1 MYIEYTGRRIGG
13 KFGEH
18 LRFVEGHHQQRLFHM
33 PLHSPPPPPRRTSS
47 VQPSGPQKKE
57 GGNRTHFRPTFLPRG
72 INTEFKIYVV
82 CYNLFLAVLCPRK
95 PTRADVVPKCILSYM
110 IFRWRKKGSNCNVRT
125 VQQPTN
131 N

>member
-18 LRFVEGHHQQRLFHM
+18 LRSVEGHHQQRLFH
-33 PLHSPPPPPRRTSS
+33 LHLHPPPPP
-47 VQPSGPQKKE
+47 VEHQELNLPGPQKKE

-72 INTEFKIYVV
+72 INTEFKMYVV
-82 CYNLFLAVLCPRK
+82 CCNLFLALLYPSQ
-95 PTRADVVPKCILSYM
+95 PTRAHVVPRHSLSHM
-110 IFRWRKKGSNCNVRT
+110 TFRWRKKGSKCKVRT